1 MPLTVELWTE
11 LTDPTVEARVV
22 HVRLPRSTETDRRFE
37 LLKWVDPW
45 GDTVFNRA
53 QCSDLV
59 AELALACDD
68 FGDGVPAGVEA
79 LMKVKAL
86 AERATSEPH
95 SYLVFI
101 GD

>member
-1 MPLTVELWTE
+1 MLITVELWTE
-11 LTDPTVEARVV
+11 LTDPTIEDRVL
-22 HVRLPRSTETDRRFE
+22 HVRLPRSTATDGRFQ

-53 QCSDLV
+53 QCADLV
-59 AELALACDD
+59 AELALACESLDD
-68 FGDGVPAGVEA
+68 DGA
-79 LMKVKAL
+79 LKAL
-86 AERATSEPH
+86 VEVKSLATRAASEPH

>member
-11 LTDPTVEARVV
+11 LANPVVEAQVLG
-22 HVRLPRSTETDRRFE
+22 VRLPKDVATNERFH

-53 QCSDLV
+53 QCSELV
-59 AELALACDD
+59 SELELACELLGEDD
-68 FGDGVPAGVEA
+68 LIEVRA
-79 LMKVKAL
+79 LTEVKVL
-86 AERATSEPH
+86 AEHASAEPH
-95 SYLVFI
+95 SYLVFV

>member
-11 LTDPTVEARVV
+11 LTNPTVEGRVV
-22 HVRLPRSTETDRRFE
+22 GVKLPRDLATDDHFH

-59 AELALACDD
+59 AELALACDH
-68 FGDGVPAGVEA
+68 FEKGTFAEMKA
-79 LMKVKAL
+79 LAEVKAL
-86 AERATSEPH
+86 AERAAAEPH
-95 SYLVFI
+95 SYLVFV

>member
-1 MPLTVELWTE
+1 MPITVELWTE
-11 LTDPTVEARVV
+11 LTNPIVEGQVLAIS
-22 HVRLPRSTETDRRFE
+22 LPRELATDLRFP

-53 QCSDLV
+53 QCAELV
-59 AELALACDD
+59 AELELASEVFGDDGLAPVLALA
-68 FGDGVPAGVEA
+68 G
-79 LMKVKAL
+79 
-86 AERATSEPH
+86 RAASEPH

>member
-11 LTDPTVEARVV
+11 LTDPTIEERVV
-22 HVRLPRSTETDRRFE
+22 HVRLPRSTASDGRFQ

-45 GDTVFNRA
+45 GDTVFNSA
-53 QCSDLV
+53 QCFDLV
-59 AELALACDD
+59 AELALACESVDD
-68 FGDGVPAGVEA
+68 EEPAHLKA
-79 LMKVKAL
+79 LVDVKAL
-86 AERATSEPH
+86 AERAASEPH

>member
-11 LTDPTVEARVV
+11 LSDPTVEARVV
-22 HVRLPRSTETDRRFE
+22 HVRLPRSTNTDPRFQ

-59 AELALACDD
+59 AELALACESVDD
-68 FGDGVPAGVEA
+68 APAD
-79 LMKVKAL
+79 VKALVEVKTL
-86 AERATSEPH
+86 AERAASEPH
-95 SYLVFI
+95 SYLVFV